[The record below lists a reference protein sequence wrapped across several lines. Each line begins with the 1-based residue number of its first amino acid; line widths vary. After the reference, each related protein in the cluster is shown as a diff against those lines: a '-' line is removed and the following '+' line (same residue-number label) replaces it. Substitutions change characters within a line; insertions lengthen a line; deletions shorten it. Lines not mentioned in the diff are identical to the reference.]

1 MFRNSLILEKRT
13 SKKPFFALLCLSF
26 IFSQQPAPVMC
37 LVEQKM
43 TLGLFVIQ
51 FGQWYQERKFA
62 HGLMKASIKECG
74 IDGFWVPIPDEKKV
88 KKAEP

>member
-1 MFRNSLILEKRT
+1 
-13 SKKPFFALLCLSF
+13 
-26 IFSQQPAPVMC
+26 MC

-43 TLGLFVIQ
+43 TLGLFEIQ

-74 IDGFWVPIPDEKKV
+74 IDGFWVPIPDDKKV